1 MKRTGSAVW
10 SGDLKGGNG
19 RVATESGIL
28 DNVTYGYHSRYEHD
42 AGTNPEELLGAAH
55 AACFTMTLAGELAAA
70 GMKTRSLITTATVS
84 LGKLGD
90 DYQISSLHLNLIA
103 VIPGASQAAFE
114 QAALKAKLECP
125 MSRLLNAHITLD
137 ARLDH

>member
-1 MKRTGSAVW
+1 MKRTGTAVW
-10 SGDLKGGNG
+10 SGDLKGGSG

-28 DNVTYGYHSRYEHD
+28 DNVSYGYHSRYEHD

-70 GMKTRSLITTATVS
+70 GMKARSLITTATVT
-84 LGKLGD
+84 LGKSGD
-90 DYQISSLHLNLIA
+90 DFQIGSVHLNLIA
-103 VIPGASQAAFE
+103 IIPGASQERFE

-125 MSRLLNAHITLD
+125 MSRLLNTHVTLD

>member
-1 MKRTGSAVW
+1 MKRTGTAVW
-10 SGDLKGGNG
+10 SGDLKGGSG

-28 DNVTYGYHSRYEHD
+28 DNVSYGYHSRYEHD

-55 AACFTMTLAGELAAA
+55 AACFTMTLAGELADA
-70 GMKTRSLITTATVS
+70 GMKARSLITTATVT
-84 LGKLGD
+84 LGKSCD
-90 DYQISSLHLNLIA
+90 DYQIGSVHLNLIA
-103 VIPGASQAAFE
+103 IIPGASQAAFE

-125 MSRLLNAHITLD
+125 MSSLLKAHVTLD

>member
-1 MKRTGSAVW
+1 MKRTGTAVW
-10 SGDLKGGNG
+10 SGDLKGGSG

-28 DNVTYGYHSRYEHD
+28 DNVSYGYHSRFEHD

-70 GMKTRSLITTATVS
+70 GLKPRSLITTATVS
-84 LGKLGD
+84 LGKVGED
-90 DYQISSLHLNLIA
+90 FQISSVHLNLIA
-103 VIPGASQAAFE
+103 FIPGASQAAFE

-125 MSRLLNAHITLD
+125 LSRVLNTHITLD
-137 ARLDH
+137 VRLDH

>member
-1 MKRTGSAVW
+1 MKRTGTAVW
-10 SGDLKGGNG
+10 SGDLKGGSG

-70 GMKTRSLITTATVS
+70 GMKPRSLITTATVS
-84 LGKLGD
+84 LCKVGD
-90 DYQISSLHLNLIA
+90 DHQIGSVHLNLIA
-103 VIPGASQAAFE
+103 FIPGASQAAFE

-125 MSRLLNAHITLD
+125 LSRVLNAHVTLD
-137 ARLDH
+137 VRLDH

>member
-1 MKRTGSAVW
+1 MKRTGTAVW
-10 SGDLKGGNG
+10 SGDLKGGSG

-28 DNVTYGYHSRYEHD
+28 DNVSYGYHSRFEHD

-70 GMKTRSLITTATVS
+70 GLKPRSLITTATVS
-84 LGKLGD
+84 LGKVGD
-90 DYQISSLHLNLIA
+90 DFQIGSVHLNLIA
-103 VIPGASQAAFE
+103 CIPGASQAAFE

-125 MSRLLNAHITLD
+125 LSRVLNTHITLD
-137 ARLDH
+137 VRLDH

>member
-1 MKRTGSAVW
+1 MKRTGTAVW
-10 SGDLKGGNG
+10 SGDLKGGSG

-28 DNVTYGYHSRYEHD
+28 DNVSYGYHSRYEHD

-70 GMKTRSLITTATVS
+70 GMKARSLITTATVT
-84 LGKLGD
+84 LGKSGD
-90 DYQISSLHLNLIA
+90 DYQIGAVHLNLIA
-103 VIPGASQAAFE
+103 FIPGASQVAFE
-114 QAALKAKLECP
+114 RAALKAKLECP
-125 MSRLLNAHITLD
+125 MSRLLKAHVTLD